1 VRRLRDFQIVGLDVR
16 GEDATCRVVAVDGG
30 QAVLEPR
37 DPEQADVLVLPA
49 PATLSF
55 ETARHPILLAGTADH
70 GPIPGTV
77 KFWVTDDV
85 GVRPLRLRP
94 RLKAELSV
102 RITPTD
108 QMGERLA
115 FAQDYA
121 TTDVSA
127 GGIAVVGLGLE
138 AGSWCRVEL
147 AVPGLDGEAVACRA
161 RVVRRIAAEGT
172 VTAVAFADL
181 DPQVA
186 NALDRLIFAV
196 RQRVARQAFLQQGE

>member
-1 VRRLRDFQIVGLDVR
+1 VS

-37 DPEQADVLVLPA
+37 ALSEVAEMALPS
-49 PATLSF
+49 PATLTF
-55 ETARHPILLAGTADH
+55 DTARHPILLTGNVDA
-70 GPIPGTV
+70 GPIPGTLR
-77 KFWVTDDV
+77 FWVTDDV

-108 QMGERLA
+108 QTGQRTG

-127 GGIAVVGLGLE
+127 GGIAVSGLGL
-138 AGSWCRVEL
+138 GRGDWVRVDL
-147 AVPGLDGEAVACRA
+147 AVPGLDGAPVACRGY
-161 RVVRRIAAEGT
+161 VVRRVAAEGT

-181 DPQVA
+181 DPRVA
-186 NALDRLIFAV
+186 DALDRLIFAV
-196 RQRVARQAFLQQGE
+196 RQRVARQAFLQRSSDS

>member
-1 VRRLRDFQIVGLDVR
+1 VRRLRDFQIVGLGVS
-16 GEDATCRVVAVDGG
+16 GVDATCRVVAVDGG

-37 DPEQADVLVLPA
+37 AARDVADLALPA
-49 PATLSF
+49 HATLSF
-55 ETARHPILLAGTADH
+55 ETARHPILLTGHADA

-94 RLKAELSV
+94 RLRAELSV

-108 QMGERLA
+108 NAGQRTG

-127 GGIAVVGLGLE
+127 GGVAVVGLEL
-138 AGSWCRVEL
+138 APSSWVRVEL
-147 AVPGLDGEAVACRA
+147 AVPGLTEPVACRA
-161 RVVRRIAAEGT
+161 RVVRRTAEGT
-172 VTAVAFADL
+172 VAVAFADL
-181 DPQVA
+181 DPLVA
-186 NALDRLIFAV
+186 TALDRLIFAV
-196 RQRVARQAFLQQGE
+196 RQRVARQAFAQRSEAA

>member
-1 VRRLRDFQIVGLDVR
+1 MRRLRDFQIVGLGVS
-16 GEDATCRVVAVDGG
+16 GEDVTCRVVAVDGG

-37 DPEQADVLVLPA
+37 SPAEVAELALPGS
-49 PATLSF
+49 ATLAF
-55 ETARHPILLAGTADH
+55 DTGRHPILLTGTVDA
-70 GPIPGTV
+70 GPIPDTLR
-77 KFWVTDDV
+77 FWVTDAV

-108 QMGERLA
+108 QAGARSA

-127 GGIAVVGLGLE
+127 GGIAVVGLDLE
-138 AGSWCRVEL
+138 PGAWLRVDL
-147 AVPGLDGEAVACRA
+147 AVPGLGDTAVACRA
-161 RVVRRIAAEGT
+161 RVVRRIAAEGV

-186 NALDRLIFAV
+186 TALDRLIFAV
-196 RQRVARQAFLQQGE
+196 RQRVARQAFLQRAQ

>member
-1 VRRLRDFQIVGLDVR
+1 VRRLRDFQIVGLGVS

-37 DPEQADVLVLPA
+37 AAAEVADLTLPA
-49 PATLSF
+49 RATLSF
-55 ETARHPILLAGTADH
+55 DNGPHPVLLTGTADA

-85 GVRPLRLRP
+85 GLRPLRLRP

-108 QMGERLA
+108 QTGRRTG
-115 FAQDYA
+115 FGQDYA

-127 GGIAVVGLGLE
+127 GGMAVAGLGLE
-138 AGSWCRVEL
+138 RGDWVRVEL
-147 AVPGLDGEAVACRA
+147 AVPGLDQTVACRGY
-161 RVVRRIAAEGT
+161 VVRRIAAEGT

-181 DPQVA
+181 DPLVA
-186 NALDRLIFAV
+186 TALDRLIFAV
-196 RQRVARQAFLQQGE
+196 RQRVARQAFLQRAA